1 MPRMAGCLDA
11 DTAAAFVGGSLSA
24 PERAQGAAHLDTCAS
39 CRELVSMLAKAGE
52 GTSPTGPLAPP
63 DASAILPRG
72 TRIGP
77 YEVLEPLDAGGM
89 GIVYVALDVRLDRRV
104 ALKAVR
110 DHRHPADQLLREA
123 RTMAK
128 LAHPNVVPVHD
139 VVEARGQLFLAM
151 ELVVGRSVRQWL
163 DAQPRG
169 WAEIVD
175 VFTQAGAG
183 LAAAHGAGIT
193 HGDVKPGNM
202 LMGDDG
208 RVRVTDFGL
217 ASELGDSSTG
227 PIKGTPGF
235 LAPELLAGGPGSARA
250 DQYAFCVSLHQGLT
264 GALPGKAPTR
274 STHVPRAIRK
284 VIERGLEQ
292 SPDRRFTSM
301 TALVD
306 SLRSIRSQRRRWLA
320 AAAVILLASVA
331 FAYQVGGRQVEAAQC
346 AAMGAD
352 LAMPWNDEAR
362 GQLERAFTAT
372 ELRYAPATFTRVAT
386 AFDAWKTSFDRVR
399 AEACAVTLLRAT
411 PSQGRLALELQC
423 LADSARSARA
433 LLSEL
438 RDADANV
445 ITNSVAAT
453 ARLLS
458 VDDCATAASS
468 ETKPLPV
475 TDGPALR
482 EFREQLSQVRAL
494 HEAGRYLKAYPIAE
508 QLPAKAL
515 TLGGDGLHA
524 AALVALG
531 VAQARTDRYEAAVT
545 SLRDA
550 IQLSERAEDDRL
562 RAQAWVTLVQT
573 EFFRGQHQT
582 VLSLE
587 KPALGACQRVGDAWL
602 QTEVMLMVGGS
613 LTQLGKMDRA
623 RQLFSEAVAMR
634 VKVYGEADR
643 RSAFALSSL
652 GNALAMAGELDGG
665 KDAHRRALEAAIAAL
680 GPEHPNVAT
689 LHNNLGDDYLY
700 GLEMDLAVKEL
711 EAAARILTATG
722 AKSREV
728 ALINTE
734 LGFALLETGKTAE
747 ALAAFDDAEQRFE
760 TVAAT
765 HPVHAMSWLGQHQAK
780 LKLGQPTEL
789 APLEK
794 AMTVSAGLPPFDRG
808 RITLALA
815 KALVPTDRA
824 RARKLAADAL
834 TQLSTVSLPLIVR
847 ERAAAQALIDSLKE
861 KK

>member
-1 MPRMAGCLDA
+1 MAGCLDA
-11 DTAAAFVGGSLSA
+11 DTAAAFVGGSLTTA
-24 PERAQGAAHLDTCAS
+24 ERSKHAAHRDTCVS
-39 CRELVSMLAKAGE
+39 CRELVSMLAKAAE
-52 GTSPTGPLAPP
+52 GTSPSGPLAPP

-175 VFTQAGAG
+175 VFAQAGAG

-235 LAPELLAGGPGSARA
+235 LAPELIAGDPGGARA

-264 GALPGKAPTR
+264 GSLPGKAPTR

-284 VIERGLEQ
+284 VIERGLERT
-292 SPDRRFTSM
+292 PERRFASM

-306 SLRSIRSQRRRWLA
+306 SLRSIRSQRQRWLA
-320 AAAVILLASVA
+320 AAVAILLASVA
-331 FAYQVGGRQVEAAQC
+331 FAYQVGGRRVEAAQC

-372 ELRYAPATFTRVAT
+372 ALPYAPATFTRVAA
-386 AFDAWKTSFDRVR
+386 AFDAWRTSFDRVR
-399 AEACAVTLLRAT
+399 ADACAVTLLRST

-423 LADSARSARA
+423 LAESARSARA

-453 ARLLS
+453 SRLLS
-458 VDDCATAASS
+458 VEGCATADAPL
-468 ETKPLPV
+468 ELKPLPV

-494 HEAGRYLKAYPIAE
+494 HEAGRHLKAYPIAE

-515 TLGGDGLHA
+515 ALGGDGLQA

-573 EFFRGQHQT
+573 EFFRGQHQA
-582 VLSLE
+582 VLALE

-613 LTQLGKMDRA
+613 LTQLGKMERA

-652 GNALAMAGELDGG
+652 GNALAMAGDLDGG
-665 KDAHRRALEAAIAAL
+665 KDAHRRALEAAVAAL

-734 LGFALLETGKTAE
+734 LGFALLETGKTTE

-765 HPVHAMSWLGQHQAK
+765 HPVHAMSWLGQHQARVT
-780 LKLGQPTEL
+780 LGRPTEL
-789 APLEK
+789 GPLEK

-815 KALVPTDRA
+815 QALVPTDRA
-824 RARKLAADAL
+824 RAQKLANDAL
-834 TQLSTVSLPLIVR
+834 AQLSTVSLPLIVR
-847 ERAAAQALIDSLKE
+847 ERAIAQTLIDSLKE